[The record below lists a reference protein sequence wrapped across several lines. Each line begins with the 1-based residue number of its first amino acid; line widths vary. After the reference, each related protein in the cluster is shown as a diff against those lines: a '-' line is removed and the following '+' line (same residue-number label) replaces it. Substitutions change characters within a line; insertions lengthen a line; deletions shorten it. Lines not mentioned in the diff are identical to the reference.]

1 MVEVLLVPLVE
12 EDGWEEYLMVGVLML
27 HQWEEDEEGK
37 RLHWVCRRGASC
49 TVCRED
55 VV

>member
-12 EDGWEEYLMVGVLML
+12 DGAWEEYPMVGVLML

-37 RLHWVCRRGASC
+37 RLHTQCRRGAWR
-49 TVCRED
+49 TAA
-55 VV
+55 